1 MDVTLRLNLD
11 QIAGEVN
18 EAAAEDVETPEA
30 VKTWVEQNDSTMRI
44 LLTDAVIETIA
55 EAYE

>member
-30 VKTWVEQNDSTMRI
+30 VKTWVEQNDSTMRS

-55 EAYE
+55 EAYG

>member
-30 VKTWVEQNDSTMRI
+30 VKTWVEQNDSTMRS

-55 EAYE
+55 ETYG